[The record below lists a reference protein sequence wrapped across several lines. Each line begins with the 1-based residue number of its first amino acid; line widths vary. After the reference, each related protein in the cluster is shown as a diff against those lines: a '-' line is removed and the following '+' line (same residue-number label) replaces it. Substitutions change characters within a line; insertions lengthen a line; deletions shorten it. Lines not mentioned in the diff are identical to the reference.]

1 MKSQLGIGSTFTVL
15 LPYMA
20 TAFEIERGS
29 EINRRVDEAAR
40 VQNIENL
47 APASQSEVQPTSE
60 LESDDVLESESQD
73 E

>member
-1 MKSQLGIGSTFTVL
+1 
-15 LPYMA
+15 MA

-40 VQNIENL
+40 IQNLENL
-47 APASQSEVQPTSE
+47 SPQSQADLEPASE
-60 LESDDVLESESQD
+60 LETDDVLESESQD